1 LDEKLSSVYEFYQ
14 YFINTPDNLIIQWF
28 KYFSFKSM
36 QEIKEIETTHLVAP
50 EKRYAQKLLAQE
62 MTLFVHKEKGLLQAE
77 KITKS
82 LFDNDISNLNKDDF
96 KAMENSLETIRI
108 KNNLKI
114 SDILSLSGLSKR
126 QIREDI
132 QNKAI
137 SVNGE
142 VIDED
147 KILKTYI
154 FNKYSLIRR
163 GKKTYFLIVKQ

>member
-1 LDEKLSSVYEFYQ
+1 
-14 YFINTPDNLIIQWF
+14 
-28 KYFSFKSM
+28 M
-36 QEIKEIETTHLVAP
+36 QEIKEIEKKHSVAP

-62 MTLFVHKEKGLLQAE
+62 VTLFVHKEKGLLQAE

-82 LFDNDISNLNKDDF
+82 LFDNDISHLNKDDF
-96 KAMENSLETIRI
+96 RAMENSLETIRI
-108 KNNLKI
+108 KSNLKI
-114 SDILSLSGLSKR
+114 SDILSLSDLSKR

-147 KILKTYI
+147 KILKHFI
-154 FNKYSLIRR
+154 FNKYALIRR
-163 GKKTYFLIVKQ
+163 GKKTYFLIIKE